1 MTSGHRKP
9 EVNFRSEFK
18 EGDLVVHDR
27 ADNVCKFLYH
37 IDCHLVKLQS
47 IICDTTIILHG
58 NWCRLATEK
67 EIAATI
73 ATRIK
78 NGI

>member
-1 MTSGHRKP
+1 MNEAKNTK
-9 EVNFRSEFK
+9 VNFGWDLK

-37 IDCHLVKLQS
+37 IDCQLVKLQS

-58 NWCRLATEK
+58 NWCRLATE
-67 EIAATI
+67 EQIARTVAQ
-73 ATRIK
+73 RIQ